1 MFAWQKGD
9 LNDEQEKAVLQ
20 DGHVFLVACPGSG
33 KTRTLTYK
41 AAYELSRLKSSKQFV
56 VAITYTHRAADE
68 IKERIEALGVDTEQ
82 LWIGTIHS
90 FCLEWILKPYH
101 IYHPVLKSGFTILGA
116 HESEE
121 ILTRLC
127 GPYRNP
133 RVSYFDCGYYFEPGG
148 HVLSCPDVTKHPHLR
163 EVLDQY
169 FAELTAAKQIDFELM
184 LYCAY
189 QLIISEPRISQLLSQ
204 LFTHILV
211 DEYQDTKKV
220 QYEIASAIL
229 RAGVGR
235 TLAFVVGDPN
245 QAIFTS
251 LGGYAISAKDFA
263 ASAGIQ
269 LNELELSENYRNSKR
284 IVNYFGHY
292 NVHATKIVAAS
303 SAAGYPSLITLNV
316 TVDVGDL
323 DAELERLVRYNI
335 EQLGVP
341 QSEVCVLAPWWAHL
355 GGMTRRLVARMPT
368 YRFDGPGMV
377 PFSRDQDNFWFK
389 LSRIVLT
396 QASPAMYVRRLRWAQ
411 EIVADLVAA
420 GVSTAN
426 VGAKSLLR
434 ASNAIVC
441 AETDGLLYLREV
453 FDLLL
458 GSLGIDFSQ
467 YATLAEQHKAF
478 FESSQRRIDRM
489 VQEGTPF
496 ISDIETFR
504 KVFQLRSGVTIS
516 TIHGIKGDEY
526 DTVIAYGLLEGMVP
540 HFSDQNGTDSAMK
553 LLYVIASRA
562 RKNLHLISERGR
574 RRGGGRG
581 DYDTTDV
588 LAAYPFGYDVV

>member
-1 MFAWQKGD
+1 VFAWQKGD
-9 LNDEQEKAVLQ
+9 LNGEQEKAVLQ

-68 IKERIEALGVDTEQ
+68 IKERIESLGVDTEQ

-101 IYHPVLKSGFTILGA
+101 IYDEQLRAGFTILGA

-127 GPYRNP
+127 GPYRN
-133 RVSYFDCGYYFEPGG
+133 RQISYFDCQYFMVPSGR
-148 HVLSCPDVTKHPHLR
+148 VLTCQDAAKYPYLQ
-163 EVLDQY
+163 EIFDQY
-169 FAELTAAKQIDFELM
+169 FAELRAAKQIDFELM
-184 LYCAY
+184 LYFAY
-189 QLIISEPRISQLLSQ
+189 RLVISEPRISKILSQ

-220 QYEIASAIL
+220 QYEIVSAIL
-229 RAGVGR
+229 RAGSGS

-251 LGGYAISAKDFA
+251 LGGFAIKADEFA
-263 ASAGIQ
+263 TAACIQ
-269 LNELELSENYRNSKR
+269 LNRLELAENYRSSKR
-284 IVNYFGHY
+284 IVDYFGAY
-292 NVHATKIVAAS
+292 KVHDTNIVAS
-303 SAAGYPSLITLNV
+303 SKQAGYPSMISHNA
-316 TVDVGDL
+316 TVDVDNL
-323 DAELERLVRYNI
+323 EAELERLIRLNV

-341 QSEVCVLAPWWAHL
+341 QNEVCVLAPWWMHL
-355 GGMTRRLVARMPT
+355 GSMTRRLIARMPA
-368 YRFDGPGMV
+368 YQFDGPGMV

-389 LSRIVLT
+389 LSRIALT
-396 QASPAMYVRRLRWAQ
+396 QASPAMYVRRLHWAR
-411 EIVADLVAA
+411 EVVADLIAA
-420 GVSTAN
+420 GVSTEYLE
-426 VGAKSLLR
+426 AKQLLR

-441 AETDGLLYLREV
+441 GQTDGLLYLRDV
-453 FDLLL
+453 FNLLFA
-458 GSLGIDFSQ
+458 SLGIAFQS
-467 YATLAEQHKAF
+467 YPTLVEQHRAF
-478 FESSQRRIDRM
+478 FDDSQRRINRM

-504 KVFQLRSGVTIS
+504 KVFQHRSGVTIS

-526 DTVIAYGLLEGMVP
+526 DAVIAYGLLEGMVP
-540 HFSDQNGTDSAMK
+540 HFSDANGIESAKK

-574 RRGGGRG
+574 RRGRYGE
-581 DYDTTDV
+581 YETTNV
-588 LAAYPFGYDVV
+588 LASYPYGYDPV